1 MFLAIKT
8 FSIFRKG
15 IFFFK
20 YKESETVILPVETF
34 IREYKG

>member
-1 MFLAIKT
+1 MFLAITT

-15 IFFFK
+15 TSFFK
-20 YKESETVILPVETF
+20 YKESETVILPIETF